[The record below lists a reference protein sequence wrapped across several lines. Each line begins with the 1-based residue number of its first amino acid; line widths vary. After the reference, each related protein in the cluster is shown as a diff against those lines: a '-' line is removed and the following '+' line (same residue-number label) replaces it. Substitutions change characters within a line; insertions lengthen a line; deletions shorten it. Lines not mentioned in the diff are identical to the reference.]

1 VQRPWF
7 TRVSAKKPMAR
18 KLLLSL
24 AEVTMDQKKRIEQLE
39 AEVRKRGGILGG
51 IDNLP
56 PEIVE
61 DFLKRVLAVDD
72 LERLR
77 DDEETKKKH

>member
-1 VQRPWF
+1 
-7 TRVSAKKPMAR
+7 MAR

>member
-1 VQRPWF
+1 
-7 TRVSAKKPMAR
+7 MAR

-51 IDNLP
+51 IDNMP
-56 PEIVE
+56 PEIAE

-77 DDEETKKKH
+77 DEEETKKKH